1 MERTIGGTRARGPA
15 TIVEVEMK
23 PDPRAALLL
32 VTASLAV
39 SGCFGVRRA
48 EPATVSPMSPILLRP
63 VSQELRGKTLS
74 DVVTASSEPMADV
87 PLTSQLVRR
96 VATDVSDAVVSIYT
110 KTEVPYRLRLS
121 GLRFTVPG
129 EALGS
134 AFFIHAS
141 GLLITNNHVVENAT
155 QITARNQ
162 DDEDFELEV
171 VARDPVLDLALLKVV
186 NPDREFPIIPMGRS
200 EDVAVGD
207 WVIAVGNPLGLGHT
221 VTHGIISQ
229 TGRNLEEN
237 RKDEPGRHI
246 EFLQTDTP
254 INPGSSGG
262 PLITLGGVWIGVNT
276 AGITGAE
283 GLYFSVP
290 SSQTAEFLESVMSG
304 NGIPDTSD

>member
-1 MERTIGGTRARGPA
+1 
-15 TIVEVEMK
+15 MK
-23 PDPRAALLL
+23 VDQKTALLL
-32 VTASLAV
+32 IAASLAV
-39 SGCFGVRRA
+39 SGCFGVRRD
-48 EPATVSPMSPILLRP
+48 EPTTLSPTSPILLKP
-63 VSQELRGKTLS
+63 AASELRGKTLN
-74 DVVTASSEPMADV
+74 DVVTLSAETLTDV
-87 PLTSQLVRR
+87 PLTSQLIRR
-96 VATDVSDAVVSIYT
+96 VATDVSGAVVSIYT

-141 GLLITNNHVVENAT
+141 GLLITNNHVIENAT

-162 DDEDFELEV
+162 NDEDFELLV
-171 VARDPVLDLALLKVV
+171 VARDPVLDLALLKVI
-186 NPDREFPIIPMGRS
+186 NPDRQFPIIPMGRS

-246 EFLQTDTP
+246 AFLQTDTP

-262 PLITLGGVWIGVNT
+262 PLITLEGAWIGVNT

-290 SSQTAEFLESVMSG
+290 SSQTAEFLESVMAG
-304 NGIPDTSD
+304 NGIPDSSD